1 MNKQAKIIIFSCL
14 YMLGIYSFFS
24 EYFLPI
30 SIGIFI
36 ILGYL
41 YKFKNLISTKLFCT
55 YAIIF
60 FLGFFNASFNFQ
72 TDDELTSYANEN
84 VNITAKVLTIPT
96 NSQENRTKFY
106 AKVLTVSTED
116 ETNKN
121 IKAKTLVTINDETKN
136 LREIKIGDT
145 IKLEGKLKL
154 PNIAQ
159 NPSQFDYAR
168 YLQLK
173 KTFSLLYVNENW
185 EIQNRANDILGKLIR
200 KLNDTRNN
208 IIQIHGKNIKSPML
222 EILGGIIFG
231 DDAVN
236 PDDNIRENFI
246 NSGILHILSASGMNV
261 TLILG
266 IWFFLTKSL
275 RFNYKFSIISGIL
288 LILFYT
294 CMTGFGPPI
303 IRAAIMLTLILI
315 GKLIDKETSTISLL
329 FIVAF
334 LMLLA
339 NPLTIFD
346 IGFQLSFITTFALI
360 ITTPLLNF
368 NFKHKFISITLGS
381 CLIPFIAQLYAA
393 PLQMYYFNTFSVYAV
408 LANIAIIPVLSI
420 VSFIG
425 FISSII
431 AMIPTVAKQ
440 ICYFADLILN
450 PILIY
455 IVKVAEIFSTLPH
468 SIIYVKKPLLIQVI
482 LYFTIILSITF
493 LLKFKIKSKKIIIS
507 ITTLLILFT
516 LTFITIPNKNAE
528 VIFFSLGNA
537 DAVLLKSPNNEYF
550 LIDTGRSGY
559 LNGSSQ
565 AKNIIIK
572 YLRDKGIKEI
582 NSLIL
587 THFDSDHAGGTIDIL
602 KNINVKN
609 LYITEIYENTMLS
622 SNIKEYID
630 SNKVNYKIVV
640 NIDEIYNKDNFIIT
654 IIEPVGELIKSE
666 NQKSLIVH
674 CKYKDKNL
682 LFMADGDIKT
692 YEAIPD
698 KYKKN
703 ISIIKS
709 GHHGAKNT
717 INKEMIDNS
726 DLFILSTSGIF
737 YNHPHPQTIRILEE
751 NNKKYLRTDY
761 HNAIK
766 LVLNNSNY
774 RIYMYSPK
782 TRKFMKNKYLQ

>member
-1 MNKQAKIIIFSCL
+1 MNKQAKIIVFSCL

-24 EYFLPI
+24 EYFLPV

-55 YAIIF
+55 YALIF
-60 FLGFFNASFNFQ
+60 FLGFLNSSFNFK
-72 TDDELTSYANEN
+72 TDDELTTYANEN

-96 NSQENRTKFY
+96 NSQEYRTKFY
-106 AKVLTVSTED
+106 AKVLTVSTEE
-116 ETNKN
+116 ETTKN
-121 IKAKTLVTINDETKN
+121 IKAKTLVTINDEIKD

-145 IKLEGKLKL
+145 IKLKGKLKL

-185 EIQNRANDILGKLIR
+185 EIQNRANDITGKLIR

-208 IIQIHGKNIKSPML
+208 IIKIHSQNIKSPML

-236 PDDNIRENFI
+236 PDDNTKEKFI
-246 NSGILHILSASGMNV
+246 NSGIFHILSASGMNV
-261 TLILG
+261 TLIFG
-266 IWFFLTKSL
+266 IWYFIARSL
-275 RFNYKFSIISGIL
+275 RLNYKYSIISGIL

-294 CMTGFGPPI
+294 CMTGFGTPI
-303 IRAAIMLTLILI
+303 IRATIMLTLILI

-334 LMLLA
+334 LMLLT

-360 ITTPLLNF
+360 ITAPLLAF
-368 NFKHKFISITLGS
+368 SFKHKFINITLGA

-408 LANIAIIPVLSI
+408 LANIAIVPVLSI

-431 AMIPTVAKQ
+431 AMIPVVAKQ

-455 IVKVAEIFSTLPH
+455 IVKVAELFSTLPH
-468 SIIYVKKPLLIQVI
+468 SIIYLKKPSLIQII
-482 LYFTIILSITF
+482 LYFTIIVSITC

-507 ITTLLILFT
+507 IATLLILFA
-516 LTFITIPNKNAE
+516 LTFITIPNRNVE
-528 VIFFSLGNA
+528 VIFFSVGNA
-537 DAVLLKSPNNEYF
+537 DAILLKSPNNEYF

-559 LNGSSQ
+559 LKGASQ

-587 THFDSDHAGGTIDIL
+587 THFDSDHAGGIIDIL
-602 KNINVKN
+602 ENINVKK
-609 LYITEIYENTMLS
+609 LYITKTYEDTILS
-622 SNIKEYID
+622 NNIKEYLD
-630 SNKVNYKIVV
+630 SNKINYEIAE
-640 NIDEIYNKDNFIIT
+640 NIKEIHNKDNFILT

-692 YEAIPD
+692 YDTIPD

-717 INKEMIDNS
+717 INNEMLNNS

-766 LVLNNSNY
+766 LVLNNNY

-782 TRKFMKNKYLQ
+782 TRKFIEKDY

>member
-1 MNKQAKIIIFSCL
+1 MNKQAKIIVFSCL

-24 EYFLPI
+24 EYFLPVA
-30 SIGIFI
+30 SCIFI
-36 ILGYL
+36 ILAYL

-55 YAIIF
+55 YAFIF
-60 FLGFFNASFNFQ
+60 LLGFLNASFNLN
-72 TDDELTSYANEN
+72 TDDELTTYANEN
-84 VNITAKVLTIPT
+84 INITAKVLTIPT
-96 NSQENRTKFY
+96 NNKEYKTKFY
-106 AKVLTVSTED
+106 AKVLTISTKD

-121 IKAKTLVTINDETKN
+121 IKAKTLVTINDATKD

-185 EIQNRANDILGKLIR
+185 EIQNRAENITGKLIR

-208 IIQIHGKNIKSPML
+208 IIKIHSQNIKSPML

-236 PDDNIRENFI
+236 PDDNTKEKFI
-246 NSGILHILSASGMNV
+246 NSGIFHILSASGMNV
-261 TLILG
+261 TLIFG
-266 IWFFLTKSL
+266 IWYFIARSL
-275 RFNYKFSIISGIL
+275 RLNYKFSIISGIL

-294 CMTGFGPPI
+294 CMTGFGTPI
-303 IRAAIMLTLILI
+303 IRATIMLTLILI

-329 FIVAF
+329 FVVAF
-334 LMLLA
+334 LMLLI
-339 NPLTIFD
+339 NPLMIFE

-360 ITTPLLNF
+360 ITAPLLTF
-368 NFKHKFISITLGS
+368 NFRHKFINIILGA

-408 LANIAIIPVLSI
+408 LANIAIVPVLSI

-431 AMIPTVAKQ
+431 AMIPAVAKQ

-455 IVKVAEIFSTLPH
+455 IVKVAETFSKLPH
-468 SIIYVKKPLLIQVI
+468 SIIYVKKPLLIQII
-482 LYFTIILSITF
+482 LYFTIIVSITC
-493 LLKFKIKSKKIIIS
+493 LLKFKIKSKKIILS
-507 ITTLLILFT
+507 ITTLLILFA
-516 LTFITIPNKNAE
+516 LTFITIPNRNTE
-528 VIFFSLGNA
+528 VMFFSLGNA
-537 DAVLLKSPNNEYF
+537 DSILLKSPNNEYF
-550 LIDTGRSGY
+550 LIDTGKSGY

-587 THFDSDHAGGTIDIL
+587 THFDSDHAGGAIDIL
-602 KNINVKN
+602 NNLNVKN
-609 LYITEIYENTMLS
+609 LYITEIYENTILS
-622 SNIKEYID
+622 NNIKEYLD
-630 SNKVNYKIVV
+630 SNKINYKITV
-640 NIDEIYNKDNFIIT
+640 NIEEIYNKDNFILT
-654 IIEPVGELIKSE
+654 LIEPVGDLIKSE
-666 NQKSLIVH
+666 NQKSLIIH
-674 CKYKDKNL
+674 CKYKDKSL

-692 YEAIPD
+692 YESIPE
-698 KYKKN
+698 KYKKD

-709 GHHGAKNT
+709 GHHAAKDT
-717 INKEMIDNS
+717 INKKMLNNS
-726 DLFILSTSGIF
+726 DLFILSTGGIF

-766 LVLNNSNY
+766 LILNNSNY

-782 TRKFMKNKYLQ
+782 TKNFIEKDY

>member
-1 MNKQAKIIIFSCL
+1 MNKQAKIIVFSCL
-14 YMLGIYSFFS
+14 YMIGIYSFFT
-24 EYFLPI
+24 EYFLPV

-55 YAIIF
+55 YAFIF
-60 FLGFFNASFNFQ
+60 LFGFFNASFNLH
-72 TDDELTSYANEN
+72 TEDDLTSYANEN

-96 NSQENRTKFY
+96 NSQEYRTKFY
-106 AKVLTVSTED
+106 AKVLTISTKD

-121 IKAKTLVTINDETKN
+121 ITAKTLVTINDERKD

-145 IKLEGKLKL
+145 IKLKGKLKL

-185 EIQNRANDILGKLIR
+185 KIQNRANDILGKLIR
-200 KLNDTRNN
+200 KLNDTRTN
-208 IIQIHGKNIKSPML
+208 IIKIHGQNIKSPML
-222 EILGGIIFG
+222 EVLGGIIFG

-236 PDDNIRENFI
+236 PDDSIRENFI

-275 RFNYKFSIISGIL
+275 RFNYKFSIISGIF

-294 CMTGFGPPI
+294 CMTGFGAPI
-303 IRAAIMLTLILI
+303 IRATVMLTLILI
-315 GKLIDKETSTISLL
+315 GKLIDKATSTISLL

-334 LMLLA
+334 LMLLT

-360 ITTPLLNF
+360 ITAPLLAF
-368 NFKHKFISITLGS
+368 SFKHKFINITLGA

-408 LANIAIIPVLSI
+408 LANIAIVPVLSI

-431 AMIPTVAKQ
+431 AMIPAVAKQ

-455 IVKVAEIFSTLPH
+455 IVKVAELFSTLPH
-468 SIIYVKKPLLIQVI
+468 SIIYVKKPLLIQII
-482 LYFTIILSITF
+482 LYFIIIVSVTC
-493 LLKFKIKSKKIIIS
+493 LLKFKIKSKKIIIT
-507 ITTLLILFT
+507 ITTLLILFA
-516 LTFITIPNKNAE
+516 LTFITIPNRNAE

-559 LNGSSQ
+559 LKGASQ

-572 YLRDKGIKEI
+572 YLRDKGIKDI

-602 KNINVKN
+602 KNINVQN
-609 LYITEIYENTMLS
+609 LYITETYENTMLS
-622 SNIKEYID
+622 NNIKEYLD
-630 SNKVNYKIVV
+630 SNRINYEIAE
-640 NIDEIYNKDNFIIT
+640 NIEEIYNKDNFIIT
-654 IIEPVGELIKSE
+654 IIEPVGELITSE

-674 CKYKDKNL
+674 CKYKDKSL

-692 YEAIPD
+692 YESIPN

-709 GHHGAKNT
+709 GHHGAKDT
-717 INKEMIDNS
+717 INKEMINNS
-726 DLFILSTSGIF
+726 DLFILSTSGHF

-766 LVLNNSNY
+766 LVLNNNY

-782 TRKFMKNKYLQ
+782 TRKFIEKSN

>member
-1 MNKQAKIIIFSCL
+1 MNKQAKIIVFSCL
-14 YMLGIYSFFS
+14 YIFGIYSFFS
-24 EYFLPI
+24 EYFLPV

-55 YAIIF
+55 YAFIF
-60 FLGFFNASFNFQ
+60 LLGFFNASFNLH
-72 TDDELTSYANEN
+72 TDDELTTYANEN

-96 NSQENRTKFY
+96 NSQEYRTKFY
-106 AKVLTVSTED
+106 AKVLTISTKD

-121 IKAKTLVTINDETKN
+121 ITAKTLVTINDETKD

-145 IKLEGKLKL
+145 IELEGKLKL

-185 EIQNRANDILGKLIR
+185 KIQNRADDFLGKLIR

-208 IIQIHGKNIKSPML
+208 IIEIHGQNIKSPML
-222 EILGGIIFG
+222 EVLGGIIFG

-236 PDDNIRENFI
+236 PDDSIRENFI

-275 RFNYKFSIISGIL
+275 RFNYKFSIISGIF

-294 CMTGFGPPI
+294 CMTGFGAPI
-303 IRAAIMLTLILI
+303 IRATVMLTLILI
-315 GKLIDKETSTISLL
+315 GKLIDKATSTISLL

-334 LMLLA
+334 LMLLT

-360 ITTPLLNF
+360 ITAPLLAF
-368 NFKHKFISITLGS
+368 SFKHKFINITLGA

-408 LANIAIIPVLSI
+408 LANIAIVPVLSI

-431 AMIPTVAKQ
+431 AMIPAVAKQ

-455 IVKVAEIFSTLPH
+455 IVKVAELFSTLPH
-468 SIIYVKKPLLIQVI
+468 SIIYVKKPLLIQII
-482 LYFTIILSITF
+482 LYFIIIVSVTC
-493 LLKFKIKSKKIIIS
+493 LLKFKIKSKKIIIT
-507 ITTLLILFT
+507 ITTLLILFA
-516 LTFITIPNKNAE
+516 LTFITIPNRNTE

-559 LNGSSQ
+559 LKGASQ

-572 YLRDKGIKEI
+572 YLRDKGIKDI

-602 KNINVKN
+602 KNINVQN
-609 LYITEIYENTMLS
+609 LYITETYENTMLS
-622 SNIKEYID
+622 NNIKEYLD
-630 SNKVNYKIVV
+630 SNRINYEIAE
-640 NIDEIYNKDNFIIT
+640 NIEEIYNKDNFIIT
-654 IIEPVGELIKSE
+654 IIEPVGELITSE

-674 CKYKDKNL
+674 CKYKDKSL

-692 YEAIPD
+692 YESIPN

-709 GHHGAKNT
+709 GHHGAKDT
-717 INKEMIDNS
+717 INKEMINNS
-726 DLFILSTSGIF
+726 DLFILSTSGYF

-774 RIYMYSPK
+774 RIYMHSPK
-782 TRKFMKNKYLQ
+782 TRKFIEKSN

>member
-1 MNKQAKIIIFSCL
+1 MNKQAKIIVFSCL
-14 YMLGIYSFFS
+14 YMFGIYSFFS
-24 EYFLPI
+24 EYFLPV

-55 YAIIF
+55 YAFIF
-60 FLGFFNASFNFQ
+60 LLGFFNASFNLH
-72 TDDELTSYANEN
+72 TDDELTTYANEN

-96 NSQENRTKFY
+96 NSQEYRTKFY
-106 AKVLTVSTED
+106 AKVLTISTKD

-121 IKAKTLVTINDETKN
+121 ITAKTLVTINDETKD

-185 EIQNRANDILGKLIR
+185 KIQNRADDFLGKLIR

-208 IIQIHGKNIKSPML
+208 IIEIHGQNIKSPML
-222 EILGGIIFG
+222 EVLGGIIFG

-236 PDDNIRENFI
+236 PDDSIRENFI

-275 RFNYKFSIISGIL
+275 RFNYKFSIISGIF

-315 GKLIDKETSTISLL
+315 GKLIDKATSTISLL

-334 LMLLA
+334 LMLLT

-360 ITTPLLNF
+360 ITAPLLAF
-368 NFKHKFISITLGS
+368 SFKHKFINITLGA

-408 LANIAIIPVLSI
+408 LANIAIVPVLSI

-431 AMIPTVAKQ
+431 AMIPAVAKQ

-455 IVKVAEIFSTLPH
+455 IVKVAELFSTLPH
-468 SIIYVKKPLLIQVI
+468 SIIYVKKPLLIQII
-482 LYFTIILSITF
+482 LYFIIIVSVTC
-493 LLKFKIKSKKIIIS
+493 LLKFKIKSKKIIIT
-507 ITTLLILFT
+507 ITTLLILFA

-559 LNGSSQ
+559 LKGASQ

-572 YLRDKGIKEI
+572 YLRDKGIKDI

-602 KNINVKN
+602 KNINVQN
-609 LYITEIYENTMLS
+609 LYITETYENTMLS
-622 SNIKEYID
+622 NNIKEYLD
-630 SNKVNYKIVV
+630 SNRINYEIAE
-640 NIDEIYNKDNFIIT
+640 NIEEIYNKDNFIIT

-674 CKYKDKNL
+674 CKYKDKSL

-692 YEAIPD
+692 YESIPN

-709 GHHGAKNT
+709 GHHGAKDT
-717 INKEMIDNS
+717 INKEMINNS
-726 DLFILSTSGIF
+726 DLFILSTSGHF
-737 YNHPHPQTIRILEE
+737 YNHPHQQTIRILEE

-766 LVLNNSNY
+766 LVLNNNY

-782 TRKFMKNKYLQ
+782 TRKFIEKSN

>member
-1 MNKQAKIIIFSCL
+1 MNKQAKIIVFSCL
-14 YMLGIYSFFS
+14 YIFGIYSFFS
-24 EYFLPI
+24 EYFLPV

-55 YAIIF
+55 YAFIF
-60 FLGFFNASFNFQ
+60 LLGFFNASFNLH
-72 TDDELTSYANEN
+72 TDDELTTYANEN

-96 NSQENRTKFY
+96 NSQEYRTKFY

-121 IKAKTLVTINDETKN
+121 ITSKTLVTINDETKD

-185 EIQNRANDILGKLIR
+185 KIQNRANDILGKLIR
-200 KLNDTRNN
+200 KLNDTRTN
-208 IIQIHGKNIKSPML
+208 IIKIHGQNIKSPML
-222 EILGGIIFG
+222 EVLGGIIFG

-236 PDDNIRENFI
+236 PDDSIRENFI

-275 RFNYKFSIISGIL
+275 RFNYKFSIISGIF

-294 CMTGFGPPI
+294 CMTGFGAPI
-303 IRAAIMLTLILI
+303 IRATVMLTLILI
-315 GKLIDKETSTISLL
+315 GKLIDKATSTISLL

-334 LMLLA
+334 LMLLT

-360 ITTPLLNF
+360 ITAPLLAF
-368 NFKHKFISITLGS
+368 SFKHKFINITLGA

-408 LANIAIIPVLSI
+408 LANIAIVPVLSI

-431 AMIPTVAKQ
+431 AMIPAVAKQ

-455 IVKVAEIFSTLPH
+455 IVKVAELFSTLPH
-468 SIIYVKKPLLIQVI
+468 SIIYVKKPLLIQII
-482 LYFTIILSITF
+482 LYFIIIVSVTC
-493 LLKFKIKSKKIIIS
+493 LLKFKIKSKKIIIT
-507 ITTLLILFT
+507 ITTLLILFA
-516 LTFITIPNKNAE
+516 LTFITIPNRNAE

-559 LNGSSQ
+559 LKGASQ

-572 YLRDKGIKEI
+572 YLRDKGIKDI

-602 KNINVKN
+602 KNINVQN
-609 LYITEIYENTMLS
+609 LYITETYENTMLS
-622 SNIKEYID
+622 NNIKEYLD
-630 SNKVNYKIVV
+630 SNRINYEIAE
-640 NIDEIYNKDNFIIT
+640 NIEEIYNKDNFIIT
-654 IIEPVGELIKSE
+654 IIEPVGELITSE

-674 CKYKDKNL
+674 CKYKDKSL

-692 YEAIPD
+692 YESIPN

-709 GHHGAKNT
+709 GHHGAKDT
-717 INKEMIDNS
+717 INKEMINNS
-726 DLFILSTSGIF
+726 DLFILSTSGHF

-766 LVLNNSNY
+766 LVLNNNY

-782 TRKFMKNKYLQ
+782 TRKFIEKSN

>member
-24 EYFLPI
+24 EYFLPV

-55 YAIIF
+55 YALIF
-60 FLGFFNASFNFQ
+60 FLGFLNSSFNFK
-72 TDDELTSYANEN
+72 TDDELTTYANEN

-96 NSQENRTKFY
+96 NSQEYRTKFY
-106 AKVLTVSTED
+106 AKVLTVSTEE
-116 ETNKN
+116 ETTKN
-121 IKAKTLVTINDETKN
+121 IKAKTLVTINDEIKD

-145 IKLEGKLKL
+145 IKLKGKLKL

-185 EIQNRANDILGKLIR
+185 EIQNRANDITGKLIR

-208 IIQIHGKNIKSPML
+208 IIKIHSQNIKSPML

-236 PDDNIRENFI
+236 PDDNTKEKFI
-246 NSGILHILSASGMNV
+246 NSGIFHILSASGMNV
-261 TLILG
+261 TLIFG
-266 IWFFLTKSL
+266 IWYFIARSL
-275 RFNYKFSIISGIL
+275 RLNYKYSIISGIL

-294 CMTGFGPPI
+294 CMTGFGTPI
-303 IRAAIMLTLILI
+303 IRATIMLTLILI

-334 LMLLA
+334 LMLLT

-360 ITTPLLNF
+360 ITAPLLAF
-368 NFKHKFISITLGS
+368 SFKHKFINITLGA

-408 LANIAIIPVLSI
+408 LANIAIVPVLSI

-431 AMIPTVAKQ
+431 AMIPVVAKQ

-455 IVKVAEIFSTLPH
+455 IVKVAELFSTLPH
-468 SIIYVKKPLLIQVI
+468 SIIYLKKPSLIQII
-482 LYFTIILSITF
+482 LYFTIIVSITC

-507 ITTLLILFT
+507 IATLLILFA
-516 LTFITIPNKNAE
+516 LTFITIPNRNVE

-537 DAVLLKSPNNEYF
+537 DAILLKSPNNEYF

-559 LNGSSQ
+559 LKGASQ

-572 YLRDKGIKEI
+572 YLRDKGIKDI

-602 KNINVKN
+602 ENIYVKK
-609 LYITEIYENTMLS
+609 LYITETYENTMLS
-622 SNIKEYID
+622 DNIKEYLD
-630 SNKVNYKIVV
+630 SNKINYEIAE
-640 NIDEIYNKDNFIIT
+640 NIEEIYNKDNFIIT

-674 CKYKDKNL
+674 CKYKDKSL

-692 YEAIPD
+692 YESIPN

-709 GHHGAKNT
+709 GHHGAKDT
-717 INKEMIDNS
+717 INKGMINNS
-726 DLFILSTSGIF
+726 DLFILSTSGHF
-737 YNHPHPQTIRILEE
+737 YNHPHQQTIRILEE

-782 TRKFMKNKYLQ
+782 TRKFIEKSN

>member
-1 MNKQAKIIIFSCL
+1 MNKQAKIIVFSCL

-24 EYFLPI
+24 EYFLPV

-55 YAIIF
+55 YAFIF
-60 FLGFFNASFNFQ
+60 LLGFFNASFNLH
-72 TDDELTSYANEN
+72 TDDELTTYANEN

-96 NSQENRTKFY
+96 NSQEYRTKFY
-106 AKVLTVSTED
+106 AKVLTISTKD

-121 IKAKTLVTINDETKN
+121 ITAKTLVTINDETKD

-145 IKLEGKLKL
+145 IELEGKLKL

-185 EIQNRANDILGKLIR
+185 KIQNRADDFLGKLIR

-208 IIQIHGKNIKSPML
+208 IIEIHGQNIKSPML
-222 EILGGIIFG
+222 EVLGGIIFG

-236 PDDNIRENFI
+236 PDDSIRENFI

-275 RFNYKFSIISGIL
+275 RFNYKFSIISGIF

-294 CMTGFGPPI
+294 CMTGFGAPI

-315 GKLIDKETSTISLL
+315 GKLIDKATSTISLL

-334 LMLLA
+334 LMLLT

-360 ITTPLLNF
+360 ITAPLLAF
-368 NFKHKFISITLGS
+368 SFKHKFINITLGA

-408 LANIAIIPVLSI
+408 LANIAIVPVLSI

-431 AMIPTVAKQ
+431 AMIPAVAKQ

-455 IVKVAEIFSTLPH
+455 IVKVAELFSTLPH
-468 SIIYVKKPLLIQVI
+468 SIIYVKKPLLIQII
-482 LYFTIILSITF
+482 LYFIIIVSVTC
-493 LLKFKIKSKKIIIS
+493 LLKFKIKSKKIIIT
-507 ITTLLILFT
+507 ITTLLIIFT
-516 LTFITIPNKNAE
+516 LTFITIPNRNAE

-559 LNGSSQ
+559 LKGASQ

-572 YLRDKGIKEI
+572 YLRDKGIKDI

-602 KNINVKN
+602 ENIYVKK
-609 LYITEIYENTMLS
+609 LYITETYENTMLS
-622 SNIKEYID
+622 NNIKEYLD
-630 SNKVNYKIVV
+630 SNRINYEIAE
-640 NIDEIYNKDNFIIT
+640 NIEEIYNKDNFIIT
-654 IIEPVGELIKSE
+654 IIEPVGELITSE

-674 CKYKDKNL
+674 CKYKDKSL

-692 YEAIPD
+692 YESIPN

-709 GHHGAKNT
+709 GHHGAKDT
-717 INKEMIDNS
+717 INKEMINNS
-726 DLFILSTSGIF
+726 DLFILSTSGHF

-766 LVLNNSNY
+766 LVLNNNY

-782 TRKFMKNKYLQ
+782 TRKFIEKDY

>member
-1 MNKQAKIIIFSCL
+1 MNKQAKIIVFSCL
-14 YMLGIYSFFS
+14 YMFGIYSFFS
-24 EYFLPI
+24 EYFLPV

-55 YAIIF
+55 YAFIF
-60 FLGFFNASFNFQ
+60 LLGFFNASFNLH
-72 TDDELTSYANEN
+72 TDDELTTYANEN

-96 NSQENRTKFY
+96 NSQEYRTKFY
-106 AKVLTVSTED
+106 VKVLTISTKD

-121 IKAKTLVTINDETKN
+121 ITAKTLVTINDETKD

-185 EIQNRANDILGKLIR
+185 KIQNRAGDFLGKLIR

-208 IIQIHGKNIKSPML
+208 IIEIHGQNIKSPML
-222 EILGGIIFG
+222 EVLGGIIFG

-236 PDDNIRENFI
+236 PDDSIRENFI

-275 RFNYKFSIISGIL
+275 RFNYKFSIISGIF

-294 CMTGFGPPI
+294 CMTGFGAPI
-303 IRAAIMLTLILI
+303 IRATVMLTLILI
-315 GKLIDKETSTISLL
+315 GKLIDKATSTISLL

-334 LMLLA
+334 LMLLT

-360 ITTPLLNF
+360 ITAPLLAF
-368 NFKHKFISITLGS
+368 SFKHKFINITLGA

-408 LANIAIIPVLSI
+408 LANIAIVPVLSI

-431 AMIPTVAKQ
+431 AMIPAVAKQ

-455 IVKVAEIFSTLPH
+455 IVKVAELFSTLPH
-468 SIIYVKKPLLIQVI
+468 SIIYVKKPSLIQII
-482 LYFTIILSITF
+482 LYFIIIVSVTC
-493 LLKFKIKSKKIIIS
+493 LLKFKIKSKKIIIT
-507 ITTLLILFT
+507 ITTLLIIFT
-516 LTFITIPNKNAE
+516 LTFITIPNRNAE

-559 LNGSSQ
+559 LKGASQ

-572 YLRDKGIKEI
+572 YLRDKGIKDI

-602 KNINVKN
+602 KNINVQN
-609 LYITEIYENTMLS
+609 LYITETYENTMLS
-622 SNIKEYID
+622 NNIKEYLD
-630 SNKVNYKIVV
+630 SNRINYEIAE
-640 NIDEIYNKDNFIIT
+640 NIEEIYNKDNFIIT

-674 CKYKDKNL
+674 CKYKDKSL

-692 YEAIPD
+692 YESIPN

-709 GHHGAKNT
+709 GHHGAKDT
-717 INKEMIDNS
+717 INKEMINNS
-726 DLFILSTSGIF
+726 DLFILSTSGHF
-737 YNHPHPQTIRILEE
+737 YNHPHQQTIRILEE

-766 LVLNNSNY
+766 LVLNNNY

-782 TRKFMKNKYLQ
+782 TRKFIEKSN

>member
-24 EYFLPI
+24 EYFLPV

-60 FLGFFNASFNFQ
+60 FLGFLNSSFNFK
-72 TDDELTSYANEN
+72 TDDELTTYANEN

-96 NSQENRTKFY
+96 NSQEYRTKFY
-106 AKVLTVSTED
+106 AKVLTVSTEE
-116 ETNKN
+116 ETTKN
-121 IKAKTLVTINDETKN
+121 IKAKTLVTINDEIKD

-145 IKLEGKLKL
+145 IKLKGKLKL

-185 EIQNRANDILGKLIR
+185 KIQNRANDITGKLIR

-208 IIQIHGKNIKSPML
+208 IIKIHSQNIKSPML

-236 PDDNIRENFI
+236 PDDNTKEKFI
-246 NSGILHILSASGMNV
+246 NSGIFHILSASGMNV
-261 TLILG
+261 TLIFG
-266 IWFFLTKSL
+266 IWYFIARSL
-275 RFNYKFSIISGIL
+275 RLNYKYSIISGIL

-294 CMTGFGPPI
+294 CMTGFGTPI
-303 IRAAIMLTLILI
+303 IRATIMLTLILI

-334 LMLLA
+334 LMLLT

-360 ITTPLLNF
+360 ITAPLLTF
-368 NFKHKFISITLGS
+368 NFKHKFINITLGA

-408 LANIAIIPVLSI
+408 LANIAIVPVLSI

-431 AMIPTVAKQ
+431 AMIPVVAKQ

-455 IVKVAEIFSTLPH
+455 IVKVAELFSTLPH
-468 SIIYVKKPLLIQVI
+468 SIIYLKKPSLIQII
-482 LYFTIILSITF
+482 LYFTIIVSITC

-507 ITTLLILFT
+507 IATLLILFA
-516 LTFITIPNKNAE
+516 LTFITLPNKNAE
-528 VIFFSLGNA
+528 VLYFSVGNA
-537 DAVLLKSPNNEYF
+537 DAILLKSPNNEYF

-559 LNGSSQ
+559 LKGASQ

-587 THFDSDHAGGTIDIL
+587 THFDSDHAGGIIDIL
-602 KNINVKN
+602 ENINVKK
-609 LYITEIYENTMLS
+609 LYITKTYEDTILS
-622 SNIKEYID
+622 NNIKEYLD
-630 SNKVNYKIVV
+630 SNKINYEIAE
-640 NIDEIYNKDNFIIT
+640 NIEEIYNKDNLILT

-692 YEAIPD
+692 YDTIPD

-717 INKEMIDNS
+717 INNEMINNS
-726 DLFILSTSGIF
+726 DLFILSTSGYF

-766 LVLNNSNY
+766 LVLNNNY

-782 TRKFMKNKYLQ
+782 TRKFIEKDY

>member
-1 MNKQAKIIIFSCL
+1 MNKQAKIIVFSCL

-24 EYFLPI
+24 EYFLPV

-55 YAIIF
+55 YAFIF
-60 FLGFFNASFNFQ
+60 LLGFFNASFNLH
-72 TDDELTSYANEN
+72 TDDELTTYANEN

-96 NSQENRTKFY
+96 NSQEYRTKFY
-106 AKVLTVSTED
+106 AKVLTVSTKD

-121 IKAKTLVTINDETKN
+121 ITAKTLVTINDETKG

-145 IKLEGKLKL
+145 IELEGKLKL

-185 EIQNRANDILGKLIR
+185 KIQNRADDFLGKLIR

-208 IIQIHGKNIKSPML
+208 IIEIHGQNIKSPML
-222 EILGGIIFG
+222 EVLGGIIFG

-236 PDDNIRENFI
+236 PDDSIRENFI

-275 RFNYKFSIISGIL
+275 RFNYKFSIISGIF

-294 CMTGFGPPI
+294 CMTGFGAPI
-303 IRAAIMLTLILI
+303 IRATVMLTLILI
-315 GKLIDKETSTISLL
+315 GKLIDKATSTISLL

-334 LMLLA
+334 LMLLT

-360 ITTPLLNF
+360 ITAPLLAF
-368 NFKHKFISITLGS
+368 SFKHKFINITLGA

-408 LANIAIIPVLSI
+408 LANIAIVPVLSI

-431 AMIPTVAKQ
+431 AMIPAVAKQ

-455 IVKVAEIFSTLPH
+455 IVKVAELFSTLPH
-468 SIIYVKKPLLIQVI
+468 SIIYVKKPLLIQII
-482 LYFTIILSITF
+482 LYFIIIVSVTC
-493 LLKFKIKSKKIIIS
+493 LLKFKIKSKKIIIT
-507 ITTLLILFT
+507 ITTLLILFA
-516 LTFITIPNKNAE
+516 LTFITIPNRNAE

-559 LNGSSQ
+559 LKGASQ

-572 YLRDKGIKEI
+572 YLRDKGIKDI

-602 KNINVKN
+602 ENIYVKK
-609 LYITEIYENTMLS
+609 LYITETYENTMLS
-622 SNIKEYID
+622 DNIKEYLD
-630 SNKVNYKIVV
+630 SNKINYEIAE
-640 NIDEIYNKDNFIIT
+640 NIEEIYNKDNFIIT

-674 CKYKDKNL
+674 CKYKDKSL

-692 YEAIPD
+692 YESIPN

-709 GHHGAKNT
+709 GHHGAKDT
-717 INKEMIDNS
+717 INKEMINNS
-726 DLFILSTSGIF
+726 DLFILSTSGHF
-737 YNHPHPQTIRILEE
+737 YNHPHQQTIRILEE

-766 LVLNNSNY
+766 LVLNNNY

-782 TRKFMKNKYLQ
+782 TRKFIEKDY

>member
-1 MNKQAKIIIFSCL
+1 MNKQAKIIVFSCL

-24 EYFLPI
+24 EYFLPV

-55 YAIIF
+55 YAFIF
-60 FLGFFNASFNFQ
+60 LLGFFNASFNLH
-72 TDDELTSYANEN
+72 TDDELTTYANEN

-96 NSQENRTKFY
+96 NSQECRTKFY
-106 AKVLTVSTED
+106 AKVLTISTKD

-121 IKAKTLVTINDETKN
+121 ITAKTLVTINDERKD

-145 IKLEGKLKL
+145 IELEGKLKL

-185 EIQNRANDILGKLIR
+185 KIQNRADDFLGKLIR

-208 IIQIHGKNIKSPML
+208 IIEIHGQNIKSPML
-222 EILGGIIFG
+222 EVLGGIIFG

-236 PDDNIRENFI
+236 PDDSIRENFI

-275 RFNYKFSIISGIL
+275 RFNYKFSIISGIF

-294 CMTGFGPPI
+294 CMTGFGAPI
-303 IRAAIMLTLILI
+303 IRATVMLTLILI
-315 GKLIDKETSTISLL
+315 GKLIDKATSTISLL

-334 LMLLA
+334 LMLLT

-360 ITTPLLNF
+360 ITAPLLAF
-368 NFKHKFISITLGS
+368 SFKHKFINITLGA

-408 LANIAIIPVLSI
+408 LANIAIVPVLSI

-431 AMIPTVAKQ
+431 AMIPAVAKQ

-455 IVKVAEIFSTLPH
+455 IVKVAELFSTLPH
-468 SIIYVKKPLLIQVI
+468 SIIYVKKPLLIQII
-482 LYFTIILSITF
+482 LYFIIIVSVTC
-493 LLKFKIKSKKIIIS
+493 LLKFKIKSKKIIIT
-507 ITTLLILFT
+507 ITTLLILFA

-559 LNGSSQ
+559 LKGASQ

-572 YLRDKGIKEI
+572 YLRDKGIKDI

-602 KNINVKN
+602 KNINVQN
-609 LYITEIYENTMLS
+609 LYITETYENTMLS
-622 SNIKEYID
+622 NNIKEYLD
-630 SNKVNYKIVV
+630 SNRINYEIAE
-640 NIDEIYNKDNFIIT
+640 NIEEIYNKDNFIIT
-654 IIEPVGELIKSE
+654 IIEPVGELITSE

-674 CKYKDKNL
+674 CKYKDKSL

-692 YEAIPD
+692 YESIPN

-709 GHHGAKNT
+709 GHHGAKDT
-717 INKEMIDNS
+717 INKEMINNS
-726 DLFILSTSGIF
+726 DLFILSTSGHF

-766 LVLNNSNY
+766 LVLNNNY

-782 TRKFMKNKYLQ
+782 TRKFIEKSN

>member
-1 MNKQAKIIIFSCL
+1 MNKQAKIIVFSCL
-14 YMLGIYSFFS
+14 YMIGIYSFFT
-24 EYFLPI
+24 EYFLPV

-208 IIQIHGKNIKSPML
+208 IIRIHGQNIKSPML

-246 NSGILHILSASGMNV
+246 PIF
-261 TLILG
+261 
-266 IWFFLTKSL
+266 FFLKNTL
-275 RFNYKFSIISGIL
+275 RFNYKFSIISLIL

-346 IGFQLSFITTFALI
+346 IGFQLSFITTCALI

-717 INKEMIDNS
+717 INKEMINNS

-737 YNHPHPQTIRILEE
+737 YNHPHPQTIKMLEE

-766 LVLNNSNY
+766 LILNKYNND
-774 RIYMYSPK
+774 IYIYSPK

>member
-1 MNKQAKIIIFSCL
+1 MNKQAKIIVFSCL
-14 YMLGIYSFFS
+14 YMFGIYSFFS
-24 EYFLPI
+24 EYFLPV

-55 YAIIF
+55 YAFIF
-60 FLGFFNASFNFQ
+60 LLGFFNASFNLH
-72 TDDELTSYANEN
+72 TDDELTTYANEN

-96 NSQENRTKFY
+96 NSQEYRTKFY
-106 AKVLTVSTED
+106 VKVLTISTKD

-121 IKAKTLVTINDETKN
+121 ITAKTLVTINDETKD

-185 EIQNRANDILGKLIR
+185 KIQNRAGDFLGKLIR

-208 IIQIHGKNIKSPML
+208 IIEIHGQNIKSPML
-222 EILGGIIFG
+222 EVLGGIIFG

-236 PDDNIRENFI
+236 PDDSIRENFI

-275 RFNYKFSIISGIL
+275 RFNYKFSIISGIF

-294 CMTGFGPPI
+294 CMTGFGAPI
-303 IRAAIMLTLILI
+303 IRATVMLTLILI
-315 GKLIDKETSTISLL
+315 GKLIDKATSTISLL

-334 LMLLA
+334 LMLLT

-360 ITTPLLNF
+360 ITAPLLAF
-368 NFKHKFISITLGS
+368 SFKHKFINITLGA

-408 LANIAIIPVLSI
+408 LANIAIVPVLSI

-431 AMIPTVAKQ
+431 AMIPAVAKQ

-455 IVKVAEIFSTLPH
+455 IVKVAELFSTLPH
-468 SIIYVKKPLLIQVI
+468 SIIYVKKPSLIQII
-482 LYFTIILSITF
+482 LYFIIIVSVTC
-493 LLKFKIKSKKIIIS
+493 LLKFKIKSKKIIIT
-507 ITTLLILFT
+507 ITTLLIIFT
-516 LTFITIPNKNAE
+516 LTFITIPNRNAE

-559 LNGSSQ
+559 LKGASQ

-572 YLRDKGIKEI
+572 YLRDKGIKDI

-602 KNINVKN
+602 KNINVQN
-609 LYITEIYENTMLS
+609 LYITETYENTMLS
-622 SNIKEYID
+622 NNIKEYLD
-630 SNKVNYKIVV
+630 SNRINYEIAE
-640 NIDEIYNKDNFIIT
+640 NIEEIYNKDNFIIT
-654 IIEPVGELIKSE
+654 IIEPVGELITSE

-674 CKYKDKNL
+674 CKYKDKSL

-692 YEAIPD
+692 YESIPN

-709 GHHGAKNT
+709 GHHGAKDT
-717 INKEMIDNS
+717 INKEMINNS
-726 DLFILSTSGIF
+726 DLFILSTSGHF

-766 LVLNNSNY
+766 LVLNNNY

-782 TRKFMKNKYLQ
+782 TRKFIEKSN

>member
-1 MNKQAKIIIFSCL
+1 MNKQAKIIVFSCL
-14 YMLGIYSFFS
+14 YMFGIYSFFS
-24 EYFLPI
+24 EYFLPV

-55 YAIIF
+55 YAFIF
-60 FLGFFNASFNFQ
+60 LLGFFNASFNSH
-72 TDDELTSYANEN
+72 TDDELTTYANEN

-96 NSQENRTKFY
+96 NNQEYRTKFY
-106 AKVLTVSTED
+106 AKVLTISTKD
-116 ETNKN
+116 EINKN
-121 IKAKTLVTINDETKN
+121 ITAKTLVTINDERKD

-145 IKLEGKLKL
+145 IKHEGKLKL

-185 EIQNRANDILGKLIR
+185 KIQNRANDFLGKLIR

-208 IIQIHGKNIKSPML
+208 IIKIHSQNIKSPML

-236 PDDNIRENFI
+236 PDENTKEKFI
-246 NSGILHILSASGMNV
+246 NSGIFHILSASGMNV
-261 TLILG
+261 TLIFG
-266 IWFFLTKSL
+266 IWYFIARSL
-275 RFNYKFSIISGIL
+275 RLNYKFSIISGIL

-294 CMTGFGPPI
+294 CMTGFGTPI
-303 IRAAIMLTLILI
+303 IRATIMLTLILI
-315 GKLIDKETSTISLL
+315 GKLIDKATSTISLL

-334 LMLLA
+334 LMLLT

-360 ITTPLLNF
+360 ITAPLLAF
-368 NFKHKFISITLGS
+368 SFKHKFINITLGA

-408 LANIAIIPVLSI
+408 LANIAIVPVLSI

-431 AMIPTVAKQ
+431 AMIPAVAKQ

-455 IVKVAEIFSTLPH
+455 IVKVAELFSTLPH
-468 SIIYVKKPLLIQVI
+468 SIIYVKKPSLIQII
-482 LYFTIILSITF
+482 LYFTIIVSITC

-507 ITTLLILFT
+507 ITTLLIIFT

-559 LNGSSQ
+559 LKSSSQ

-572 YLRDKGIKEI
+572 YIRDKGIKDI

-587 THFDSDHAGGTIDIL
+587 THFDSDHAGGTVDIL
-602 KNINVKN
+602 ENIYVKK
-609 LYITEIYENTMLS
+609 LYITETYENTMLS
-622 SNIKEYID
+622 DNIKEYLD
-630 SNKVNYKIVV
+630 SNKINYEIAE
-640 NIDEIYNKDNFIIT
+640 NIEEIYNKDNFILT

-692 YEAIPD
+692 YESIPD
-698 KYKKN
+698 IYKNN

-717 INKEMIDNS
+717 INNEMINNS
-726 DLFILSTSGIF
+726 DLFILSTSGYF

-782 TRKFMKNKYLQ
+782 TRKFIEKSN

>member
-1 MNKQAKIIIFSCL
+1 MNKQAKIIVFSCL

-24 EYFLPI
+24 EYFLPV

-55 YAIIF
+55 YAFIF
-60 FLGFFNASFNFQ
+60 LLGFFNASFNLH
-72 TDDELTSYANEN
+72 TDDELTTYANKN

-96 NSQENRTKFY
+96 NSQEYRTKFY
-106 AKVLTVSTED
+106 AKVLTISTKD

-121 IKAKTLVTINDETKN
+121 ITAKTLVTINDETKD

-185 EIQNRANDILGKLIR
+185 KIQNRADDFLGKLIR

-208 IIQIHGKNIKSPML
+208 IIEIHGQNIKSPML
-222 EILGGIIFG
+222 EVLGGIIFG

-236 PDDNIRENFI
+236 PDDSIRENFI

-275 RFNYKFSIISGIL
+275 RFNYKFSIISGIF

-315 GKLIDKETSTISLL
+315 GKLIDKATSTISLL

-334 LMLLA
+334 LMLLT

-360 ITTPLLNF
+360 ITAPLLAF
-368 NFKHKFISITLGS
+368 SFKHKFINITLGA

-408 LANIAIIPVLSI
+408 LANIAIVPVLSI

-431 AMIPTVAKQ
+431 AMIPAVAKQ

-455 IVKVAEIFSTLPH
+455 IVKVAELFSTLPH
-468 SIIYVKKPLLIQVI
+468 SIIYVKKPSLIQII
-482 LYFTIILSITF
+482 LYFTIIVSITC
-493 LLKFKIKSKKIIIS
+493 LLKFKIKSKKIIIT
-507 ITTLLILFT
+507 ITTLLILFA

-559 LNGSSQ
+559 LKGASQ

-572 YLRDKGIKEI
+572 YLRDKGIKDI

-602 KNINVKN
+602 ENIYVKK
-609 LYITEIYENTMLS
+609 LYITETYENTMLS
-622 SNIKEYID
+622 NNIKEYLD
-630 SNKVNYKIVV
+630 SNRINYEIAE
-640 NIDEIYNKDNFIIT
+640 NIEEIYNKDNFIIT
-654 IIEPVGELIKSE
+654 IIEPVGELITSE

-674 CKYKDKNL
+674 CKYKDKSL

-692 YEAIPD
+692 YESIPN

-709 GHHGAKNT
+709 GHHGAKDT
-717 INKEMIDNS
+717 INKEMINNS
-726 DLFILSTSGIF
+726 DLFILSTSGHF
-737 YNHPHPQTIRILEE
+737 YNHPHQQTIRILEE

-766 LVLNNSNY
+766 LVLNNNY

-782 TRKFMKNKYLQ
+782 TRKFIEKSN

>member
-1 MNKQAKIIIFSCL
+1 
-14 YMLGIYSFFS
+14 MLGIYSFFS
-24 EYFLPI
+24 EYFLPV

-55 YAIIF
+55 YALIF
-60 FLGFFNASFNFQ
+60 FLGFLNSSFNFK
-72 TDDELTSYANEN
+72 TDDELTTYANEN

-96 NSQENRTKFY
+96 NSQEYRTKFY
-106 AKVLTVSTED
+106 AKVLTVSTEE
-116 ETNKN
+116 ETTKN
-121 IKAKTLVTINDETKN
+121 IKAKTLVTINDEIKD

-145 IKLEGKLKL
+145 IKLKGKLKL

-185 EIQNRANDILGKLIR
+185 EIQNRANDITGKLIR

-208 IIQIHGKNIKSPML
+208 IIRIHGQNIKSPML

-236 PDDNIRENFI
+236 PDDNTKEKFI
-246 NSGILHILSASGMNV
+246 NSGIFHILSASGMNV
-261 TLILG
+261 TLIFG
-266 IWFFLTKSL
+266 IWYFIARSL
-275 RFNYKFSIISGIL
+275 RLNYKYSIISGIL

-294 CMTGFGPPI
+294 CMTGFGTPI
-303 IRAAIMLTLILI
+303 IRATIMLTLILI

-334 LMLLA
+334 LMLLT

-360 ITTPLLNF
+360 ITAPLLAF
-368 NFKHKFISITLGS
+368 SFKHKFINITLGA

-408 LANIAIIPVLSI
+408 LANIAIVPVLSI

-431 AMIPTVAKQ
+431 AMIPVVAKQ

-455 IVKVAEIFSTLPH
+455 IVKVAELFSTLPH
-468 SIIYVKKPLLIQVI
+468 SIIYLKKPSLIQII
-482 LYFTIILSITF
+482 LYFTIIVSITC

-507 ITTLLILFT
+507 IATLLILFA
-516 LTFITIPNKNAE
+516 LTFITIPNRNVE

-537 DAVLLKSPNNEYF
+537 DAILLKSPNNEYF

-559 LNGSSQ
+559 LKGASQ

-572 YLRDKGIKEI
+572 YLRDKGIKDI

-602 KNINVKN
+602 ENIYVKK
-609 LYITEIYENTMLS
+609 LYITETYENTMLS
-622 SNIKEYID
+622 DNIKEYLD
-630 SNKVNYKIVV
+630 SNKINYEIAE
-640 NIDEIYNKDNFIIT
+640 NIEEIYNKDNFIIT

-674 CKYKDKNL
+674 CKYKDKSL

-692 YEAIPD
+692 YESIPN

-709 GHHGAKNT
+709 GHHGAKDT
-717 INKEMIDNS
+717 INKGMINNS
-726 DLFILSTSGIF
+726 DLFILSTSGHF
-737 YNHPHPQTIRILEE
+737 YNHPHQQTIRILEE

-782 TRKFMKNKYLQ
+782 TRKFIEKSN

>member
-1 MNKQAKIIIFSCL
+1 MNKQAKIIVFSCL

-24 EYFLPI
+24 EYFLPV
-30 SIGIFI
+30 SIGIFS

-55 YAIIF
+55 YAFIF
-60 FLGFFNASFNFQ
+60 LLGFFNASFNLH
-72 TDDELTSYANEN
+72 TDDELTTYANEN

-96 NSQENRTKFY
+96 NSQEYRTKFY

-121 IKAKTLVTINDETKN
+121 ITAKTLVTINDETKD

-185 EIQNRANDILGKLIR
+185 KIQNRADDFLGKLIR

-208 IIQIHGKNIKSPML
+208 IIEIHGQNIKSPML
-222 EILGGIIFG
+222 EVLGGIIFG

-236 PDDNIRENFI
+236 PDDSIRENFI

-294 CMTGFGPPI
+294 CMTGFGAPI
-303 IRAAIMLTLILI
+303 IRATVMLTLILI
-315 GKLIDKETSTISLL
+315 GKLIDKATSTISLL

-334 LMLLA
+334 LMLLT

-360 ITTPLLNF
+360 ITAPLLAF
-368 NFKHKFISITLGS
+368 IFKHKFINITLGA

-408 LANIAIIPVLSI
+408 LANIAIVPVLSI

-431 AMIPTVAKQ
+431 AMIPAVAKQ

-455 IVKVAEIFSTLPH
+455 IVKVAELFSTLPH
-468 SIIYVKKPLLIQVI
+468 SIIYVKKPSLIQII
-482 LYFTIILSITF
+482 LYFTIIVSITC

-507 ITTLLILFT
+507 ITTLLIIFT

-559 LNGSSQ
+559 LKGASQ

-572 YLRDKGIKEI
+572 YLRDKGIKDI

-602 KNINVKN
+602 KNINVQN
-609 LYITEIYENTMLS
+609 LYITETYENTMLS
-622 SNIKEYID
+622 NNIKEYLD
-630 SNKVNYKIVV
+630 SNRINYEIAE
-640 NIDEIYNKDNFIIT
+640 NIEEIYNKDNFIIT
-654 IIEPVGELIKSE
+654 IIEPVGELITSE

-674 CKYKDKNL
+674 CKYKDKSL

-692 YEAIPD
+692 YESIPN

-709 GHHGAKNT
+709 GHHGAKDT
-717 INKEMIDNS
+717 INKEMINNS
-726 DLFILSTSGIF
+726 DLFILSTSGYF

-766 LVLNNSNY
+766 LVLNNNY

-782 TRKFMKNKYLQ
+782 TRKFIEKSN

>member
-1 MNKQAKIIIFSCL
+1 MNKQAKIIVFSCL

-24 EYFLPI
+24 EYFLPV

-55 YAIIF
+55 YAFIF
-60 FLGFFNASFNFQ
+60 LLGFFNASFNLH
-72 TDDELTSYANEN
+72 TDDELTTYANEN

-96 NSQENRTKFY
+96 NSQEYRTKFY

-121 IKAKTLVTINDETKN
+121 ITSKTLVTINDETKD

-185 EIQNRANDILGKLIR
+185 KIQNRADDFLGKLIR

-208 IIQIHGKNIKSPML
+208 IIEIHGQNIKSPML
-222 EILGGIIFG
+222 EVLGGIIFG

-236 PDDNIRENFI
+236 PDDSIRENFI

-275 RFNYKFSIISGIL
+275 RFNYKFSIISGIF

-294 CMTGFGPPI
+294 CMTGFGAPI
-303 IRAAIMLTLILI
+303 IRATVMLTLILI
-315 GKLIDKETSTISLL
+315 GKLIDKATSTISLL

-334 LMLLA
+334 LMLLT

-360 ITTPLLNF
+360 ITAPLLAF
-368 NFKHKFISITLGS
+368 SFKHKFINITLGA

-408 LANIAIIPVLSI
+408 LANIAIVPVLSI

-431 AMIPTVAKQ
+431 AMIPAVAKQ

-455 IVKVAEIFSTLPH
+455 IVKVAELFSTLPH
-468 SIIYVKKPLLIQVI
+468 SIIYVKKPLLIQII
-482 LYFTIILSITF
+482 LYFIIIVSVTC
-493 LLKFKIKSKKIIIS
+493 LLKFKIKSKKIIIT
-507 ITTLLILFT
+507 ITTLLILFA
-516 LTFITIPNKNAE
+516 LTFITIPNRNAE

-559 LNGSSQ
+559 LKGASQ

-572 YLRDKGIKEI
+572 YLRDKGIKDI

-602 KNINVKN
+602 ENIYVKK
-609 LYITEIYENTMLS
+609 LYITETYENTMLS
-622 SNIKEYID
+622 DNIKEYLD
-630 SNKVNYKIVV
+630 SNKINYEIAE
-640 NIDEIYNKDNFIIT
+640 NIEEIYNKDNFIIT

-674 CKYKDKNL
+674 CKYKDKSL

-692 YEAIPD
+692 YESIPN

-709 GHHGAKNT
+709 GHHGAKDT
-717 INKEMIDNS
+717 INKEMINNS
-726 DLFILSTSGIF
+726 DLFILSTSGYF

-782 TRKFMKNKYLQ
+782 TRKFIEKSN

>member
-1 MNKQAKIIIFSCL
+1 MNKQAKIIVFSCL
-14 YMLGIYSFFS
+14 YMFGIYSFFS
-24 EYFLPI
+24 EYFLPV

-55 YAIIF
+55 YAFIF
-60 FLGFFNASFNFQ
+60 LLGFLNASFNLL
-72 TDDELTSYANEN
+72 TDDELTTYANEN

-96 NSQENRTKFY
+96 NSQEYRTKFY
-106 AKVLTVSTED
+106 AKVLTISTKD

-121 IKAKTLVTINDETKN
+121 ITAKTLVTINDETKD

-145 IKLEGKLKL
+145 IELEGKLKL

-185 EIQNRANDILGKLIR
+185 KIQNRADDFLGKLIR

-208 IIQIHGKNIKSPML
+208 IIEIHGQNIKSPML
-222 EILGGIIFG
+222 EVLGGIIFG

-236 PDDNIRENFI
+236 PDDSIRENFI

-275 RFNYKFSIISGIL
+275 RFNYKFSIISGIF

-315 GKLIDKETSTISLL
+315 GKLIDKATSTISLL

-334 LMLLA
+334 LMLLT

-360 ITTPLLNF
+360 ITAPLVVF
-368 NFKHKFISITLGS
+368 SFKHKFINITLGA

-408 LANIAIIPVLSI
+408 LANIAIVPVLSI

-431 AMIPTVAKQ
+431 AMIPAVAKQ

-455 IVKVAEIFSTLPH
+455 IVKVAELFSTLPH
-468 SIIYVKKPLLIQVI
+468 SIIYVKKPSLIQII
-482 LYFTIILSITF
+482 LYFTIIVSITC

-507 ITTLLILFT
+507 ITTLLILFA
-516 LTFITIPNKNAE
+516 LTFITIPNRNTE

-537 DAVLLKSPNNEYF
+537 DSILLKSPNNEYF

-559 LNGSSQ
+559 LKGASQ

-572 YLRDKGIKEI
+572 YLRDKGIKDI

-602 KNINVKN
+602 KNINVQN
-609 LYITEIYENTMLS
+609 LYITETYENTMLS
-622 SNIKEYID
+622 NNIKEYLD
-630 SNKVNYKIVV
+630 SNRINYEIAE
-640 NIDEIYNKDNFIIT
+640 NIEEIYNKDNFIIT
-654 IIEPVGELIKSE
+654 IIEPVGELITSE

-674 CKYKDKNL
+674 CKYKDKSL

-692 YEAIPD
+692 YESIPN

-717 INKEMIDNS
+717 INKEMLNNS
-726 DLFILSTSGIF
+726 DLFILSTSGYF

-782 TRKFMKNKYLQ
+782 TRKFIEKSN

>member
-1 MNKQAKIIIFSCL
+1 MNKQAKIIVFSCL
-14 YMLGIYSFFS
+14 YMFGIYSFFS
-24 EYFLPI
+24 EYFLPV

-55 YAIIF
+55 YAFIF
-60 FLGFFNASFNFQ
+60 LLGFFNASFNLH
-72 TDDELTSYANEN
+72 TDDELTTYANEN

-96 NSQENRTKFY
+96 NSQECRTKFY
-106 AKVLTVSTED
+106 AKVLTISTKD

-121 IKAKTLVTINDETKN
+121 ITAKTLVTINDETKD

-185 EIQNRANDILGKLIR
+185 KIQNRADDFLGKLIR

-208 IIQIHGKNIKSPML
+208 IIEIHGQNIKSPML
-222 EILGGIIFG
+222 EVLGGIIFG

-236 PDDNIRENFI
+236 PDDSIRENFI

-275 RFNYKFSIISGIL
+275 RFNYKFSIISGIF

-315 GKLIDKETSTISLL
+315 GKLIDKATSTISLL

-334 LMLLA
+334 LMLLT

-360 ITTPLLNF
+360 ITAPLLAF
-368 NFKHKFISITLGS
+368 SFKHKFINITLGA

-408 LANIAIIPVLSI
+408 LANIAIVPVLSI

-431 AMIPTVAKQ
+431 AMIPAVAKQ

-455 IVKVAEIFSTLPH
+455 IVKVAELFSTLPH
-468 SIIYVKKPLLIQVI
+468 SIIYVKKPLLIQII
-482 LYFTIILSITF
+482 LYFIIIVSVTC
-493 LLKFKIKSKKIIIS
+493 LLKFKIKSKKIIIT
-507 ITTLLILFT
+507 ITTLLILFA

-559 LNGSSQ
+559 LKGASQ

-572 YLRDKGIKEI
+572 YLRDKGIKDI

-602 KNINVKN
+602 ENIYVKK
-609 LYITEIYENTMLS
+609 LYITETYENTMLS
-622 SNIKEYID
+622 NNIKEYLD
-630 SNKVNYKIVV
+630 SNKINYEIAE
-640 NIDEIYNKDNFIIT
+640 NIEEIYNKDNFIIT

-674 CKYKDKNL
+674 CKYKDKSL

-692 YEAIPD
+692 YESIPN

-709 GHHGAKNT
+709 GHHGAKDT
-717 INKEMIDNS
+717 INKEMINNS
-726 DLFILSTSGIF
+726 DLFILSTSGYF

-782 TRKFMKNKYLQ
+782 TRKFIEKSN

>member
-1 MNKQAKIIIFSCL
+1 MNKQAKIIVFSCL
-14 YMLGIYSFFS
+14 YIFGIYSFFS
-24 EYFLPI
+24 EYFLPV

-55 YAIIF
+55 YAFIF
-60 FLGFFNASFNFQ
+60 LLGFFNASFNLH
-72 TDDELTSYANEN
+72 TDDELTTYANEN

-96 NSQENRTKFY
+96 NSQEYRTKFY
-106 AKVLTVSTED
+106 AKVLTVSTKD

-121 IKAKTLVTINDETKN
+121 ITAKTLVTINDETKD

-185 EIQNRANDILGKLIR
+185 KIQNRADDFLGKLIR

-208 IIQIHGKNIKSPML
+208 IIEIHGQNIKSPML
-222 EILGGIIFG
+222 EVLGGIIFG

-236 PDDNIRENFI
+236 PDDSIRENFI

-275 RFNYKFSIISGIL
+275 RFNYKFSIISGIF

-294 CMTGFGPPI
+294 CMTGFGAPI
-303 IRAAIMLTLILI
+303 IRATVMLTLILI
-315 GKLIDKETSTISLL
+315 GKLIDKATSTISLL

-334 LMLLA
+334 LMLLT

-360 ITTPLLNF
+360 ITAPLLAF
-368 NFKHKFISITLGS
+368 SFKHKFINITLGA

-408 LANIAIIPVLSI
+408 LANIAIVPVLSI

-431 AMIPTVAKQ
+431 AMIPAVAKQ

-455 IVKVAEIFSTLPH
+455 IVKVAELFSTLPH
-468 SIIYVKKPLLIQVI
+468 SIIYVKKPLLIQII
-482 LYFTIILSITF
+482 LYFIIIVSVTC
-493 LLKFKIKSKKIIIS
+493 LLKFKIKSKKIIIT
-507 ITTLLILFT
+507 ITTLLILFA

-559 LNGSSQ
+559 LKGASQ

-572 YLRDKGIKEI
+572 YLRDKGIKDI

-602 KNINVKN
+602 ENIYVKK
-609 LYITEIYENTMLS
+609 LYITETYENTMLS
-622 SNIKEYID
+622 NNIKEYLD
-630 SNKVNYKIVV
+630 SNRINYEIAE
-640 NIDEIYNKDNFIIT
+640 NIEEIYNKDNFIIT

-674 CKYKDKNL
+674 CKYKDKSL

-692 YEAIPD
+692 YESIPN

-709 GHHGAKNT
+709 GHHGAKDT
-717 INKEMIDNS
+717 INKEMINNS
-726 DLFILSTSGIF
+726 DLFILSTSGYF

-782 TRKFMKNKYLQ
+782 TRKFIEKSN

>member
-1 MNKQAKIIIFSCL
+1 MNKQAKIIVFSCL
-14 YMLGIYSFFS
+14 YMFGIYSFFS
-24 EYFLPI
+24 EYFLPV

-55 YAIIF
+55 YAFIF
-60 FLGFFNASFNFQ
+60 LLGFFNASFNLH
-72 TDDELTSYANEN
+72 TDDELTTYANEN

-96 NSQENRTKFY
+96 NSQEYRTKFY
-106 AKVLTVSTED
+106 AKVLTISTKD
-116 ETNKN
+116 EINKN
-121 IKAKTLVTINDETKN
+121 ITAKTLVTINNETKD

-185 EIQNRANDILGKLIR
+185 KIQNRADDPLGKLIR

-208 IIQIHGKNIKSPML
+208 IIKIHGQNIKSPML

-236 PDDNIRENFI
+236 PDENTKEKFI
-246 NSGILHILSASGMNV
+246 NSGIFHILSASGMNV
-261 TLILG
+261 TLIFG
-266 IWFFLTKSL
+266 IWYFIARSL
-275 RFNYKFSIISGIL
+275 RLNYKFSVISGIF

-294 CMTGFGPPI
+294 CMTGFGAPI

-315 GKLIDKETSTISLL
+315 GKLIDKATSTISLL

-334 LMLLA
+334 LMLLT

-360 ITTPLLNF
+360 ITAPLLAF
-368 NFKHKFISITLGS
+368 SFKHKFINITLGA

-408 LANIAIIPVLSI
+408 LANIAIVPVLSI

-431 AMIPTVAKQ
+431 AMIPAVAKQ

-455 IVKVAEIFSTLPH
+455 IVKVAELFSTLPH
-468 SIIYVKKPLLIQVI
+468 SIIYVKKPSLIQII

-493 LLKFKIKSKKIIIS
+493 LLKFKINSKKIIIS

-572 YLRDKGIKEI
+572 YLRDKGTKDI

-602 KNINVKN
+602 KNIKVQN
-609 LYITEIYENTMLS
+609 LYITETYENTMLS
-622 SNIKEYID
+622 NNIKEYLD
-630 SNKVNYKIVV
+630 SNKINYEIAE
-640 NIDEIYNKDNFIIT
+640 NIEEIYNKDNFIIT

-692 YEAIPD
+692 YESISD

-717 INKEMIDNS
+717 INNEMIDNS
-726 DLFILSTSGIF
+726 DLFILSTNGHF

-766 LVLNNSNY
+766 LVLNNNY

-782 TRKFMKNKYLQ
+782 TRKFIEKDY

>member
-1 MNKQAKIIIFSCL
+1 MNKQAKIIVFSCL
-14 YMLGIYSFFS
+14 YMFGIYSFFS
-24 EYFLPI
+24 EYFLPV

-55 YAIIF
+55 YAFIF
-60 FLGFFNASFNFQ
+60 LLGFFNASFNLH
-72 TDDELTSYANEN
+72 TDDELTTYANEN

-96 NSQENRTKFY
+96 NSQEYRTKFY
-106 AKVLTVSTED
+106 AKVLTISTKD

-121 IKAKTLVTINDETKN
+121 ITAKTLVTINDERKD

-185 EIQNRANDILGKLIR
+185 KIQNRADDFLGKLIR

-208 IIQIHGKNIKSPML
+208 IIEIHGQNIKSPML
-222 EILGGIIFG
+222 EVLGGIIFG

-236 PDDNIRENFI
+236 PDDSIRENFI

-275 RFNYKFSIISGIL
+275 RFNYKFSIISGIF

-315 GKLIDKETSTISLL
+315 GKLIDKATSTISLL

-334 LMLLA
+334 LMLLT

-360 ITTPLLNF
+360 ITAPLLAF
-368 NFKHKFISITLGS
+368 SFKHKFINITLGA

-408 LANIAIIPVLSI
+408 LANIAIVPVLSI

-431 AMIPTVAKQ
+431 AMIPAVAKQ

-455 IVKVAEIFSTLPH
+455 IVKVAELFSTLPH
-468 SIIYVKKPLLIQVI
+468 SIIYVKKPLLIQII
-482 LYFTIILSITF
+482 LYFIIIVSVTC
-493 LLKFKIKSKKIIIS
+493 LLKFKIKSKKIIIT
-507 ITTLLILFT
+507 ITTLLILFA

-537 DAVLLKSPNNEYF
+537 DAVLFKSPNNEYF

-559 LNGSSQ
+559 LKGASQ

-572 YLRDKGIKEI
+572 YLRDKGIKDI

-602 KNINVKN
+602 KNINVQN
-609 LYITEIYENTMLS
+609 LYITETYENTMLS
-622 SNIKEYID
+622 NNIKEYLD
-630 SNKVNYKIVV
+630 SNRINYEIAE
-640 NIDEIYNKDNFIIT
+640 NIEEIYNKNNFIIT
-654 IIEPVGELIKSE
+654 IIEPVGELITSE

-674 CKYKDKNL
+674 CKYKDKSL

-692 YEAIPD
+692 YESIPD

-709 GHHGAKNT
+709 GHHGAKDT
-717 INKEMIDNS
+717 INKEMINNS
-726 DLFILSTSGIF
+726 DLFILSTSGYF

-782 TRKFMKNKYLQ
+782 TRKFIEKSN

>member
-1 MNKQAKIIIFSCL
+1 MNKQAKIIVFSCL
-14 YMLGIYSFFS
+14 YMFGIYSFFS
-24 EYFLPI
+24 EYFLPV

-55 YAIIF
+55 YAFIF
-60 FLGFFNASFNFQ
+60 LLGFFNASFNLH
-72 TDDELTSYANEN
+72 TDDELTTYANEN

-96 NSQENRTKFY
+96 NSQEYRTKFY
-106 AKVLTVSTED
+106 VKVLTISTKD

-121 IKAKTLVTINDETKN
+121 ITAKTLVTINDETKD

-185 EIQNRANDILGKLIR
+185 KIQNRAGDFLGKLIR

-208 IIQIHGKNIKSPML
+208 IIEIHGQNIKSPML
-222 EILGGIIFG
+222 EVLGGIIFG

-236 PDDNIRENFI
+236 PDDSIRENFI

-275 RFNYKFSIISGIL
+275 RFNYKFSIISGIF

-294 CMTGFGPPI
+294 CMTGFGAPI
-303 IRAAIMLTLILI
+303 IRATVMLTLILI
-315 GKLIDKETSTISLL
+315 GKLIDKATSTISLL

-334 LMLLA
+334 LMLLT

-360 ITTPLLNF
+360 ITAPLLAF
-368 NFKHKFISITLGS
+368 SFKHKFINITLGA

-408 LANIAIIPVLSI
+408 LANIAIVPVLSI

-431 AMIPTVAKQ
+431 AMIPAVAKQ

-455 IVKVAEIFSTLPH
+455 IVKVAELFSTLPH
-468 SIIYVKKPLLIQVI
+468 SIIYVKKPSLIQII
-482 LYFTIILSITF
+482 LYFIIIVSVTC
-493 LLKFKIKSKKIIIS
+493 LLKFKIKSKKIIIT
-507 ITTLLILFT
+507 ITTLLIIFT
-516 LTFITIPNKNAE
+516 LTFITIPNRNAE

-559 LNGSSQ
+559 LKGASQ

-572 YLRDKGIKEI
+572 YLRDKGIKDI

-602 KNINVKN
+602 KNINVQN
-609 LYITEIYENTMLS
+609 LYITETYENTMLS
-622 SNIKEYID
+622 NNIKEYLD
-630 SNKVNYKIVV
+630 SNRINYEIAE
-640 NIDEIYNKDNFIIT
+640 NIEEIYNKDNFIIT
-654 IIEPVGELIKSE
+654 IIEPVGELITSE

-674 CKYKDKNL
+674 CKYKDKSL

-692 YEAIPD
+692 YESIPN

-709 GHHGAKNT
+709 GHHGAKDT
-717 INKEMIDNS
+717 INKEMINNS
-726 DLFILSTSGIF
+726 DLFILSTSGHF

-782 TRKFMKNKYLQ
+782 TRKFIEKSN

>member
-1 MNKQAKIIIFSCL
+1 MNKQAKIIVFSCL
-14 YMLGIYSFFS
+14 YIFGIYSFFS
-24 EYFLPI
+24 EYFLPV

-55 YAIIF
+55 YAFIF
-60 FLGFFNASFNFQ
+60 LLGFFNASFNLH
-72 TDDELTSYANEN
+72 TDDELTTYANEN

-96 NSQENRTKFY
+96 NSQEYRTKFY
-106 AKVLTVSTED
+106 AKVLTVSTKD

-121 IKAKTLVTINDETKN
+121 ITAKTLVTINDETKD

-145 IKLEGKLKL
+145 IELEGKLKL

-185 EIQNRANDILGKLIR
+185 KIQNRADDFLGKLIR

-208 IIQIHGKNIKSPML
+208 IIEIHGQNIKSPML
-222 EILGGIIFG
+222 EVLGGIIFG

-236 PDDNIRENFI
+236 PDDSIRENFI

-275 RFNYKFSIISGIL
+275 RFNYKFSIISGIF

-294 CMTGFGPPI
+294 CMTGFGAPI
-303 IRAAIMLTLILI
+303 IRATVMLTLILI
-315 GKLIDKETSTISLL
+315 GKLIDKATSTISLL

-334 LMLLA
+334 LMLLT

-360 ITTPLLNF
+360 ITAPLLAF
-368 NFKHKFISITLGS
+368 SFKYKFINITLGA

-408 LANIAIIPVLSI
+408 LANIAIVPVLSI

-431 AMIPTVAKQ
+431 AMIPAVAKQ

-455 IVKVAEIFSTLPH
+455 IVKVAELFSTLPH
-468 SIIYVKKPLLIQVI
+468 SIIYVKKPSLIQII
-482 LYFTIILSITF
+482 LYFTIIVSITC

-507 ITTLLILFT
+507 ITTLLILFA
-516 LTFITIPNKNAE
+516 LTFITIPNRNTE

-537 DAVLLKSPNNEYF
+537 DSILLKSPNNEYF

-559 LNGSSQ
+559 LKGASQ

-572 YLRDKGIKEI
+572 YLRDKGIKDI

-602 KNINVKN
+602 KNINVQN
-609 LYITEIYENTMLS
+609 LYITETYENTMLS
-622 SNIKEYID
+622 NNIKEYLD
-630 SNKVNYKIVV
+630 SNRINYEIAE
-640 NIDEIYNKDNFIIT
+640 NIEEIYNKDNFIIT
-654 IIEPVGELIKSE
+654 IIEPVGELITSE

-674 CKYKDKNL
+674 CKYKDKSL

-692 YEAIPD
+692 YESIPN

-709 GHHGAKNT
+709 GHHGAKDT
-717 INKEMIDNS
+717 INKEMLNNS
-726 DLFILSTSGIF
+726 DLFILSTSGYF

-782 TRKFMKNKYLQ
+782 TRKFIEKSN

>member
-1 MNKQAKIIIFSCL
+1 MNKQAKIIVFSCL

-24 EYFLPI
+24 EYFLPV

-55 YAIIF
+55 YAFIF
-60 FLGFFNASFNFQ
+60 LLGFFNASFNLH
-72 TDDELTSYANEN
+72 TDDELTTYANEN

-96 NSQENRTKFY
+96 NSQECRTKFY
-106 AKVLTVSTED
+106 AKVLTISTKD

-121 IKAKTLVTINDETKN
+121 ITAKTLVTINDERKD

-145 IKLEGKLKL
+145 IELEGKLKL

-173 KTFSLLYVNENW
+173 KTFSLLFVNENW
-185 EIQNRANDILGKLIR
+185 KIQNRADDFLGKLIR

-208 IIQIHGKNIKSPML
+208 IIEIHGQNIKSPML
-222 EILGGIIFG
+222 EVLGGIIFG

-236 PDDNIRENFI
+236 PDDSIRENFI

-275 RFNYKFSIISGIL
+275 RFNYKFSIISGIF

-294 CMTGFGPPI
+294 CMTGFGAPI
-303 IRAAIMLTLILI
+303 IRATVMLTLILI
-315 GKLIDKETSTISLL
+315 GKLIDKATSTISLL

-334 LMLLA
+334 LMLLT

-360 ITTPLLNF
+360 ITAPLLAF
-368 NFKHKFISITLGS
+368 SFKHKFINITLGA

-408 LANIAIIPVLSI
+408 LANIAIVPVLSI

-431 AMIPTVAKQ
+431 AMIPAVAKQ

-455 IVKVAEIFSTLPH
+455 IVKVAELFSTLPH
-468 SIIYVKKPLLIQVI
+468 SIIYVKKPLLIQII
-482 LYFTIILSITF
+482 LYFIIIVSVTC
-493 LLKFKIKSKKIIIS
+493 LLKFKIKSKKIIIT
-507 ITTLLILFT
+507 ITTLLILFA

-559 LNGSSQ
+559 LKGASQ

-572 YLRDKGIKEI
+572 YLRDKGIKDI

-602 KNINVKN
+602 KNINVQN
-609 LYITEIYENTMLS
+609 LYITETYENTMLS
-622 SNIKEYID
+622 NNIKEYLD
-630 SNKVNYKIVV
+630 SNRINYEIAE
-640 NIDEIYNKDNFIIT
+640 NIEEIYNKDNFIIT
-654 IIEPVGELIKSE
+654 IIEPVGELITSE

-674 CKYKDKNL
+674 CKYKDKSL

-692 YEAIPD
+692 YESIPN

-709 GHHGAKNT
+709 GHHGAKDT
-717 INKEMIDNS
+717 INKEMINNS
-726 DLFILSTSGIF
+726 DLFILSTSGHF

-766 LVLNNSNY
+766 LVLNNNY

-782 TRKFMKNKYLQ
+782 TRKFIEKSN

>member
-24 EYFLPI
+24 EYFLPV

-60 FLGFFNASFNFQ
+60 FLGFLNSSFNFK
-72 TDDELTSYANEN
+72 TDDELTTYANEN

-96 NSQENRTKFY
+96 NSQEYRTKFY
-106 AKVLTVSTED
+106 AKVLTVSTEE
-116 ETNKN
+116 ETTKN
-121 IKAKTLVTINDETKN
+121 IKAKTLVTINDEIKD

-145 IKLEGKLKL
+145 IKLKGKLKL

-185 EIQNRANDILGKLIR
+185 EIQNRANDITGKLIR

-208 IIQIHGKNIKSPML
+208 IIRIHGQNIKSPML

-236 PDDNIRENFI
+236 PDDNTKEKFI
-246 NSGILHILSASGMNV
+246 NSGIFHILSASGMNV
-261 TLILG
+261 TLIFG
-266 IWFFLTKSL
+266 IWYFIARSL
-275 RFNYKFSIISGIL
+275 RLNYKYSIISGIL

-294 CMTGFGPPI
+294 CMTGFGTPI
-303 IRAAIMLTLILI
+303 IRATIMLTLILI

-334 LMLLA
+334 LMLLT

-360 ITTPLLNF
+360 ITAPLLTF
-368 NFKHKFISITLGS
+368 SFKHKFINITLGA

-408 LANIAIIPVLSI
+408 LANIAIVPVLSI

-431 AMIPTVAKQ
+431 AMIPVVAKQ

-455 IVKVAEIFSTLPH
+455 IVKVAELFSTLPH
-468 SIIYVKKPLLIQVI
+468 SIIYLKKPSLIQII
-482 LYFTIILSITF
+482 LYFTIIVSITC

-507 ITTLLILFT
+507 IATLLILFA
-516 LTFITIPNKNAE
+516 LTFITIPNRNVE
-528 VIFFSLGNA
+528 VIFFSVGNA
-537 DAVLLKSPNNEYF
+537 DAILLKSPNNEYF

-559 LNGSSQ
+559 LKGASQ

-587 THFDSDHAGGTIDIL
+587 THFDSDHAGGIIDIL
-602 KNINVKN
+602 ENINVKK
-609 LYITEIYENTMLS
+609 LYITKTYEDTILS
-622 SNIKEYID
+622 NNIKEYLD
-630 SNKVNYKIVV
+630 SNKINYEIAE
-640 NIDEIYNKDNFIIT
+640 NIKEIHNKDNFILT

-692 YEAIPD
+692 YDTIPD

-717 INKEMIDNS
+717 ISNEMLNNS

-766 LVLNNSNY
+766 LVLNNNY

-782 TRKFMKNKYLQ
+782 TRKFIEKDY